1 MPRRI
6 RSLLE
11 SLSTDVSAHADRS
24 EAIANQTRL
33 LALNA
38 AIEAARSGE
47 AGRGFGVVAQEVKT
61 LAAQASGSSRSFRE
75 DLLGRLH
82 HGSDIAAELVTELEG
97 GRLGELAQSIAD
109 ALSRTLHDRA
119 IDVRVLA
126 TDHSIR
132 ESLVSRDDAT
142 SEARALERLRAL
154 LGFSPYFLNAF
165 LVGADGRVAACAHDN
180 AAVRDE
186 RFEGYS
192 QFAAVM
198 AGRAT
203 RGWATD
209 MVWKNPWSNDRKVLI
224 LVAPVESAGSIIGV
238 CYLEYD
244 FEGQVAQLIDV
255 MNRSKVRATI
265 SIVEQDGSIV
275 ANTGDRPYRSSHPH
289 ASASRTQQVRSMD
302 GLIVAQACV
311 PTDHGMPGLAFR
323 CIIEQHVATDRDIV
337 AAVRHGKRAATDG
350 ERAAG

>member
-6 RSLLE
+6 RSLLD
-11 SLSTDVSAHADRS
+11 SLSADVSAHADRS

-61 LAAQASGSSRSFRE
+61 LAAQARGSSRSFRE
-75 DLLGRLH
+75 DLLGRLN
-82 HGSDIAAELVTELEG
+82 HGSDIAGELVAELEG

-126 TDHSIR
+126 TDHSVR
-132 ESLVSRDDAT
+132 ESLMKRDDADA
-142 SEARALERLRAL
+142 EARALERLRAL

-165 LVGADGRVAACAHDN
+165 LVDAHGRVAACAHDN
-180 AAVRDE
+180 AAVRDVD
-186 RFEGYS
+186 FAGYP
-192 QFAAVM
+192 QFSAVM

-209 MVWKNPWSNDRKVLI
+209 HVWENPWSNDRKVLI
-224 LVAPVESAGSIIGV
+224 FVAPVESAGAIIGV

-255 MNRSKVRATI
+255 MNRSKARATM

-275 ANTGDRPYRSSHPH
+275 ATTGDRPYHSRHPH
-289 ASASRTQQVRSMD
+289 ASPAPTQMIRSMD

-323 CIIEQHVATDRDIV
+323 CIIEQHVATEQDIIT
-337 AAVRHGKRAATDG
+337 AVRQRTRATDDG
-350 ERAAG
+350 AHIPA